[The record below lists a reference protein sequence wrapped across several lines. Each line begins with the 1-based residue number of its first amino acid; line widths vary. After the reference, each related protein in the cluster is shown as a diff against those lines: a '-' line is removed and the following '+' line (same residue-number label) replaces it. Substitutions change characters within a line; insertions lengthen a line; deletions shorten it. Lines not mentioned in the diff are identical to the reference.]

1 MGKLIV
7 IRLGEGSFK
16 IGFPVFLR
24 IAEDGKPYHN
34 ELDARLPPDPELDSF
49 YENLK
54 KHGFQANLKDK
65 YKPLNAKKLLNNW
78 LSSSQFL
85 EKWHELKTD
94 CTSKDIIRVI
104 LQTSD
109 SDLAKLPW
117 HLWNLFENYPLA
129 EMAFSLSEYK
139 LKPYYSTRTEVR
151 ILAIMG
157 NSQGIDYTVD
167 ERELKLLCPNTCFL
181 PEKDQETIFREL
193 RDEESWDILF
203 FAGHSKT
210 TDGQGILSI
219 NQTDKVK
226 IEDLENAVK
235 QAVSKGLRLAI
246 FNSCDGL
253 GLAKTLASWNVPQ
266 VIVMRTPIPD
276 EVAHKFLKFFLEA
289 FVKNEKI
296 LYLALRQ
303 ARENL
308 QGLEGQYPLASW
320 LPVMYDQCF
329 AVEASPTWKQLR
341 KTTAEETK
349 TLTNLPQSQQSHDRL
364 YQALQR
370 LNYAHQVK
378 FFRTFVEQHPIGAY
392 LIHGEEDSGQK
403 WLLNR
408 LMKQVPHWTN
418 AKVISVTLN
427 RRSRATY
434 TKALWQELGGRVGL
448 INQPSPPQIID
459 KVAQLCQNRT
469 VVLIFDRLDEIPE
482 ECMSQFMGK
491 FWLPLVK
498 SVSGATQS
506 SHLLMFLIDHS
517 GCVEDWNLDFA
528 ETLYPSWEPHIPVKL
543 PKITRLSENDL
554 QSWIENSIDE
564 LPLKLTNQVEEIVRD
579 ILESSEGNVL
589 ESSEGNVLES
599 RKGGLP
605 QLALEKICNLCDC
618 NWYDW
623 EEVWLKY

>member
-34 ELDARLPPDPELDSF
+34 ELDARLPPDPELDRF

-54 KHGFQANLKDK
+54 EHGFKANLKDK
-65 YKPLNAKKLLNNW
+65 YQPLNAKKLLNDW

-94 CTSKDIIRVI
+94 CTSQDIIRVI

-109 SDLAKLPW
+109 SGLAKLPW

-139 LKPYYSTRTEVR
+139 IQPCYSTRTEVR
-151 ILAIMG
+151 ILAILG
-157 NSQGIDYTVD
+157 NSQGIDITVD
-167 ERELKLLCPNTCFL
+167 KREFKQLSLETCFL
-181 PEKDQETIFREL
+181 PEKDQETIFMQL

-210 TDGQGILSI
+210 TDGEGILSI
-219 NQTDKVK
+219 NQTDTVK

-235 QAVSKGLRLAI
+235 QAVRKGLRLAI

-276 EVAHKFLKFFLEA
+276 EVAHKFLIFFLEA
-289 FVKNEKI
+289 FVKNEKT

-329 AVEASPTWKQLR
+329 TVEASPTWKQLR
-341 KTTAEETK
+341 NTTAEETK
-349 TLTNLPQSQQSHDRL
+349 TLTNSPQPQQSHDKL
-364 YQALQR
+364 HQVLQR
-370 LNYAHQVK
+370 LNYTHQIRL
-378 FFRTFVEQHPIGAY
+378 FRTFFEQHPIGAY
-392 LIHGEEDSGQK
+392 LIHGEEESGQK

-408 LMKQVPHWTN
+408 LMKQVPDSTN
-418 AKVISVTLN
+418 AKVISVTLS
-427 RRSRATY
+427 RKSRATY

-448 INQPSPPQIID
+448 INQPSQAQVID
-459 KVAQLCQNRT
+459 KVAHWFQNRT
-469 VVLIFDRLDEIPE
+469 VVFIFDRLDQMPE
-482 ECMSQFMGK
+482 ECMSQFIGQ

-498 SVSGATQS
+498 SVSDVTQS
-506 SHLLMFLIDHS
+506 SSRLLMFLIDHS
-517 GCVEDWNLDFA
+517 GCVEEWNNVDFA
-528 ETLYPSWEPHIPVKL
+528 ETFSPCWEPHIPVKL
-543 PKITRLSENDL
+543 PKITLLREQDL
-554 QSWIENSIDE
+554 TFWIENGLDD
-564 LPLKLTNQVEEIVRD
+564 LPLKLTTQVEESVRD
-579 ILESSEGNVL
+579 ILESSEG
-589 ESSEGNVLES
+589 
-599 RKGGLP
+599 GLP
-605 QLALEKICNLCDC
+605 QLALYRICDLCDC
-618 NWYDW
+618 NWYEW
-623 EEVWLKY
+623 EKIWLKH

>member
-1 MGKLIV
+1 M

-16 IGFPVFLR
+16 IGFPVLLR
-24 IAEDGKPYHN
+24 IAEDGKPYHK
-34 ELDARLPPDPELDSF
+34 ELNASLPPDPELDRF

-54 KHGFQANLKDK
+54 KQDFKANLKDK
-65 YKPLNAKKLLNNW
+65 YNPLNAKKLLNDW

-94 CTSKDIIRVI
+94 CTSQDIIRVI

-139 LKPYYSTRTEVR
+139 IQPCYSTRTEVR
-151 ILAIMG
+151 ILAILG
-157 NSQGIDYTVD
+157 NSQGIDTTVD
-167 ERELKLLCPNTCFL
+167 EREFKQLSLEPCFL

-193 RDEESWDILF
+193 RDEKSWDILF

-210 TDGQGILSI
+210 TDGEGILSI
-219 NQTDKVK
+219 NQTDTVK

-235 QAVSKGLRLAI
+235 QAVRKGLRLAI

-289 FVKNEKI
+289 FVKNEKT

-341 KTTAEETK
+341 NTTAEKTK
-349 TLTNLPQSQQSHDRL
+349 TLTNSPPPQQSYDKLH
-364 YQALQR
+364 QALQR
-370 LNYAHQVK
+370 LNYHHQVK

-408 LMKQVPHWTN
+408 LMKQVPNWTN
-418 AKVISVTLN
+418 AKVISVTIN

-448 INQPSPPQIID
+448 INQPSQTQIID

-469 VVLIFDRLDEIPE
+469 VVLIFDRLDEMPE
-482 ECMSQFMGK
+482 ECMSQFLGQ

-498 SVSGATQS
+498 SVSGIIQS
-506 SHLLMFLIDHS
+506 PSRLLMFLIDHS
-517 GCVEDWNLDFA
+517 GCVEESDCVDFA
-528 ETLYPSWEPHIPVKL
+528 ETLSPTWEPHIPVKL
-543 PKITRLSENDL
+543 PKITLLCEQDL
-554 QSWIENSIDE
+554 TFWIENALDD
-564 LPLKLTNQVEEIVRD
+564 LPLKLTAKVEESVRY
-579 ILESSEGNVL
+579 ILEN
-589 ESSEGNVLES
+589 ND
-599 RKGGLP
+599 GGLP
-605 QLALEKICNLCDC
+605 QAAIYRICELCDC

-623 EEVWLKY
+623 EKVWLKY

>member
-34 ELDARLPPDPELDSF
+34 ELDARLPPDPELDRF

-54 KHGFQANLKDK
+54 EHGFKANLKDK
-65 YKPLNAKKLLNNW
+65 YQPLNAKKLLNDW

-94 CTSKDIIRVI
+94 CTSQDIIRVI

-139 LKPYYSTRTEVR
+139 IQPCYSTRTEVR
-151 ILAIMG
+151 ILAILG
-157 NSQGIDYTVD
+157 NSQGIDTTVD
-167 ERELKLLCPNTCFL
+167 KREFKQLSLETCFL
-181 PEKDQETIFREL
+181 PEKDQETIFRQL
-193 RDEESWDILF
+193 RDEKSWDILF

-210 TDGQGILSI
+210 TDGEGILSI
-219 NQTDKVK
+219 NQTDTVK

-235 QAVSKGLRLAI
+235 QAVRKGLRLTI

-289 FVKNEKI
+289 FLKNEKT

-329 AVEASPTWKQLR
+329 TVEASPTWKQLR
-341 KTTAEETK
+341 NTTAEETK
-349 TLTNLPQSQQSHDRL
+349 TLTNSPQPQQSHDKL
-364 YQALQR
+364 HQVLQR
-370 LNYAHQVK
+370 LNYTHQIRL
-378 FFRTFVEQHPIGAY
+378 FRTFFEQHPIGAY
-392 LIHGEEDSGQK
+392 LIHGEEESGQK

-408 LMKQVPHWTN
+408 LMKQVPDSTN

-427 RRSRATY
+427 RKSRATY

-448 INQPSPPQIID
+448 INQPSQAQVID
-459 KVAQLCQNRT
+459 KVAQWFQNRT
-469 VVLIFDRLDEIPE
+469 VVLIFDRLEQMPE
-482 ECMSQFMGK
+482 ECMSQFIGQ

-498 SVSGATQS
+498 SLSDVTQS
-506 SHLLMFLIDHS
+506 SSRLLMFLIDHS
-517 GCVEDWNLDFA
+517 GCVEEWNNVDFA
-528 ETLYPSWEPHIPVKL
+528 ETFSPCWEPHIPVKL
-543 PKITRLSENDL
+543 PKITLLREQDL
-554 QSWIENSIDE
+554 TFWIENGLDD
-564 LPLKLTNQVEEIVRD
+564 LPLKLTTQVEESVRD
-579 ILESSEGNVL
+579 ILESSEG
-589 ESSEGNVLES
+589 
-599 RKGGLP
+599 GLP
-605 QLALEKICNLCDC
+605 QLALYRICDLCDC
-618 NWYDW
+618 NWYEW
-623 EEVWLKY
+623 EKIWLKH

>member
-34 ELDARLPPDPELDSF
+34 ELDARLPPDPELDRF

-54 KHGFQANLKDK
+54 EHGFKANLKDK
-65 YKPLNAKKLLNNW
+65 YQPLNAKKLLNDW

-94 CTSKDIIRVI
+94 CTSQDIIRVI

-139 LKPYYSTRTEVR
+139 IQPCYSTRTEVR
-151 ILAIMG
+151 ILAILG
-157 NSQGIDYTVD
+157 NSQGIDTTVD
-167 ERELKLLCPNTCFL
+167 EREFKQLSLETCFL
-181 PEKDQETIFREL
+181 PEKDQETIFRQL

-210 TDGQGILSI
+210 TDGEGILSI
-219 NQTDKVK
+219 NQTDTVK

-235 QAVSKGLRLAI
+235 QAVRKGLRLAI

-289 FVKNEKI
+289 FVKNEKT

-329 AVEASPTWKQLR
+329 TVEASPSWKQLR
-341 KTTAEETK
+341 NTTAEETK
-349 TLTNLPQSQQSHDRL
+349 TLTNSPQPQQSHDKL
-364 YQALQR
+364 HQVLQR
-370 LNYAHQVK
+370 LNYTHQIRL
-378 FFRTFVEQHPIGAY
+378 FRTFFEQHPIGAY
-392 LIHGEEDSGQK
+392 LIHGEEESGQK

-408 LMKQVPHWTN
+408 LMKQVPDSTN
-418 AKVISVTLN
+418 AKVISVTLS
-427 RRSRATY
+427 RKSRATY

-448 INQPSPPQIID
+448 INQPSQAQVID
-459 KVAQLCQNRT
+459 KVAHWFQNRT
-469 VVLIFDRLDEIPE
+469 VVFIFDRLDQMPE
-482 ECMSQFMGK
+482 ECMSQFIGQ

-498 SVSGATQS
+498 SVSDITKS
-506 SHLLMFLIDHS
+506 SSRLLMFLIDHS
-517 GCVEDWNLDFA
+517 GCVEEWNNVDFA
-528 ETLYPSWEPHIPVKL
+528 ETFSPCWEPHIPVKL
-543 PKITRLSENDL
+543 PKITLLREQDL
-554 QSWIENSIDE
+554 TFWIENGLDD
-564 LPLKLTNQVEEIVRD
+564 LPLKLTTQVEESVRD
-579 ILESSEGNVL
+579 ILESSEG
-589 ESSEGNVLES
+589 
-599 RKGGLP
+599 GLP
-605 QLALEKICNLCDC
+605 QLALYRICDLCDC
-618 NWYDW
+618 NWYEW
-623 EEVWLKY
+623 EKIWLKH

>member
-1 MGKLIV
+1 M
-7 IRLGEGSFK
+7 
-16 IGFPVFLR
+16 
-24 IAEDGKPYHN
+24 
-34 ELDARLPPDPELDSF
+34 
-49 YENLK
+49 
-54 KHGFQANLKDK
+54 
-65 YKPLNAKKLLNNW
+65 
-78 LSSSQFL
+78 
-85 EKWHELKTD
+85 
-94 CTSKDIIRVI
+94 
-104 LQTSD
+104 
-109 SDLAKLPW
+109 AKLPW

-129 EMAFSLSEYK
+129 EMAFSLPEYK
-139 LKPYYSTRTEVR
+139 VKPCYSNRTEIR
-151 ILAIMG
+151 ILAILG
-157 NSQGIDYTVD
+157 NSQGIDITVD

-210 TDGQGILSI
+210 TDGEGILSI
-219 NQTDKVK
+219 NQTDKVNIK
-226 IEDLENAVK
+226 DLENAVK
-235 QAVSKGLRLAI
+235 QAISKGLKLAI

-289 FVKNEKI
+289 FVKNEKT

-308 QGLEGQYPLASW
+308 QGLERKYPLASW

-349 TLTNLPQSQQSHDRL
+349 TLTNSPQSQQSHDKL
-364 YQALQR
+364 HQALQR
-370 LNYAHQVK
+370 LNYTHQVK
-378 FFRTFVEQHPIGAY
+378 LFRVFVEQHPIGAY

-408 LMKQVPHWTN
+408 LMKQVPNWTN

-427 RRSRATY
+427 RKSRATY

-448 INQPSPPQIID
+448 INQPSQTQIID
-459 KVAQLCQNRT
+459 KVVQLCQNRT
-469 VVLIFDRLDEIPE
+469 VVLIFDRLDEMPE
-482 ECMSQFMGK
+482 ECMSQFLGQ

-498 SVSGATQS
+498 SASGIIQS
-506 SHLLMFLIDHS
+506 PSRLLMFLIDHS
-517 GCVEDWNLDFA
+517 GCVEESDCVDFA
-528 ETLYPSWEPHIPVKL
+528 ETLSPTWEPHIPVKL
-543 PKITRLSENDL
+543 PKITLLCEQDL
-554 QSWIENSIDE
+554 TFWIENALDD
-564 LPLKLTNQVEEIVRD
+564 LPLKLTAKVEESVRY
-579 ILESSEGNVL
+579 ILENSD
-589 ESSEGNVLES
+589 
-599 RKGGLP
+599 GGLP
-605 QLALEKICNLCDC
+605 QEAIYRICELCDC

-623 EEVWLKY
+623 EKVWLKY

>member
-34 ELDARLPPDPELDSF
+34 ELDARLPPDPELDRF

-54 KHGFQANLKDK
+54 EHGFKANLKDK
-65 YKPLNAKKLLNNW
+65 YQPLNAKKLLNDW

-94 CTSKDIIRVI
+94 CTSQDIIRVI

-109 SDLAKLPW
+109 SGLAKLPW

-139 LKPYYSTRTEVR
+139 IQPCYSTRTEVR
-151 ILAIMG
+151 ILAILG
-157 NSQGIDYTVD
+157 NSQGIDITVD
-167 ERELKLLCPNTCFL
+167 KREFKQLSLETCFL
-181 PEKDQETIFREL
+181 PEKDQETIFMQL

-210 TDGQGILSI
+210 TDGEGILSI
-219 NQTDKVK
+219 NQTDTVK

-235 QAVSKGLRLAI
+235 QAVRKGLRLAI

-276 EVAHKFLKFFLEA
+276 EVAHKFLIFFLEA
-289 FVKNEKI
+289 FVKNEKT

-329 AVEASPTWKQLR
+329 TVEASPTWKQLR
-341 KTTAEETK
+341 NTTAEETK
-349 TLTNLPQSQQSHDRL
+349 TLTNSPQPQQSHDKL
-364 YQALQR
+364 HQVLQR
-370 LNYAHQVK
+370 LNYTHQIRL
-378 FFRTFVEQHPIGAY
+378 FRTFFEQHPIGAY
-392 LIHGEEDSGQK
+392 LIHGEEESGQK

-408 LMKQVPHWTN
+408 LMKQVPDSTN
-418 AKVISVTLN
+418 AKVISVTLS
-427 RRSRATY
+427 RKSRATY

-448 INQPSPPQIID
+448 INQPSQAQVID
-459 KVAQLCQNRT
+459 KVAHWFQNRT
-469 VVLIFDRLDEIPE
+469 VVFIFDRLDQMPE
-482 ECMSQFMGK
+482 ECMSQFIGQ

-498 SVSGATQS
+498 SVSDVTQS
-506 SHLLMFLIDHS
+506 SSRLLMFLIDHS
-517 GCVEDWNLDFA
+517 GCVEEWNNVDFA
-528 ETLYPSWEPHIPVKL
+528 ETFSPCWEPHIPVKL
-543 PKITRLSENDL
+543 PKITLLRKQDL
-554 QSWIENSIDE
+554 TFWIENGLDD
-564 LPLKLTNQVEEIVRD
+564 LPLKLTTQVEESVRD
-579 ILESSEGNVL
+579 ILESSEG
-589 ESSEGNVLES
+589 
-599 RKGGLP
+599 GLP
-605 QLALEKICNLCDC
+605 QLALYRICDLCDC
-618 NWYDW
+618 NWYEW
-623 EEVWLKY
+623 EKIWLKH

>member
-16 IGFPVFLR
+16 IGFPVLLR

-34 ELDARLPPDPELDSF
+34 ELDARLPPDSELDRF

-54 KHGFQANLKDK
+54 EHGFQANFK
-65 YKPLNAKKLLNNW
+65 YKPFNAKKLLNDW

-94 CTSKDIIRVI
+94 CTSHDIIRVI

-139 LKPYYSTRTEVR
+139 IQPCYSTRTEVR

-157 NSQGIDYTVD
+157 NSQGIDLTVD

-210 TDGQGILSI
+210 TDGEGILSI
-219 NQTDKVK
+219 NQTDKINIK
-226 IEDLENAVK
+226 DLENAVK
-235 QAVSKGLRLAI
+235 QAIGKGLRLAI

-289 FVKNEKI
+289 FVKNEKT

-308 QGLEGQYPLASW
+308 QGLEREYPLASW

-329 AVEASPTWKQLR
+329 TVEASPTWKQLR
-341 KTTAEETK
+341 NTTAEETK
-349 TLTNLPQSQQSHDRL
+349 TLTNSPQPQQSYDKLH
-364 YQALQR
+364 QALQR
-370 LNYAHQVK
+370 LNYHHQVK

-408 LMKQVPHWTN
+408 LLMKQVPNWTN

-427 RRSRATY
+427 RKSRATY

-448 INQPSPPQIID
+448 INQPSQTQIID

-469 VVLIFDRLDEIPE
+469 VVLIFDRLDEMPE
-482 ECMSQFMGK
+482 ECMSQFLGQ

-498 SVSGATQS
+498 SASGLIQS
-506 SHLLMFLIDHS
+506 PSRLLMFLIDHS
-517 GCVEDWNLDFA
+517 GCVEEWDCVDFA
-528 ETLYPSWEPHIPVKL
+528 EILSPTWEPHIPVKL
-543 PKITRLSENDL
+543 PKITLLCEQEL
-554 QSWIENSIDE
+554 TFWIENALDD
-564 LPLKLTNQVEEIVRD
+564 LPLKLTNKVEESVRY
-579 ILESSEGNVL
+579 ILENSDGDW
-589 ESSEGNVLES
+589 
-599 RKGGLP
+599 P
-605 QLALEKICNLCDC
+605 QAAIYRICELCDC

-623 EEVWLKY
+623 EKVWLKH

>member
-7 IRLGEGSFK
+7 IRLCEGSFK

-34 ELDARLPPDPELDSF
+34 ELDASLPPDPELDRF

-54 KHGFQANLKDK
+54 EHGFKANLKDK
-65 YKPLNAKKLLNNW
+65 YQPLNAKKLLNDW

-94 CTSKDIIRVI
+94 CTSQDIIRVI

-139 LKPYYSTRTEVR
+139 VKPCYSTRTEVR
-151 ILAIMG
+151 ILAILG
-157 NSQGIDYTVD
+157 NSQGIDLTVD
-167 ERELKLLCPNTCFL
+167 KREFKQLSLEPCFL

-210 TDGQGILSI
+210 TDGEGILSI
-219 NQTDKVK
+219 NQTDKINIK
-226 IEDLENAVK
+226 DLQNAVK
-235 QAVSKGLRLAI
+235 QAIGKGLRLAI

-289 FVKNEKI
+289 FVKNEKT

-308 QGLEGQYPLASW
+308 QGLEREYPLASW

-329 AVEASPTWKQLR
+329 TVEASPTWKQLR
-341 KTTAEETK
+341 NTTAEETK
-349 TLTNLPQSQQSHDRL
+349 TLTNSPQPQQSYDKLH
-364 YQALQR
+364 QALQR
-370 LNYAHQVK
+370 LNYHHQVK

-408 LMKQVPHWTN
+408 LMKQFPNWTN
-418 AKVISVTLN
+418 VKVIPVTLS
-427 RRSRATY
+427 RKSRATY

-448 INQPSPPQIID
+448 INQPSPTQIID
-459 KVAQLCQNRT
+459 KIAQLCQNRT
-469 VVLIFDRLDEIPE
+469 VVLIFDRVDEMPE
-482 ECMSQFMGK
+482 ECRSQFMGQ
-491 FWLPLVK
+491 FWWPLVK
-498 SVSGATQS
+498 SVSGVTQS
-506 SHLLMFLIDHS
+506 PSRLLMFLIDHS

-528 ETLYPSWEPHIPVKL
+528 DTLYPSWEPHIPVKL
-543 PKITRLSENDL
+543 PKITLLCEKDL
-554 QSWIENSIDE
+554 QLWIEYSIDE
-564 LPLKLTNQVEEIVRD
+564 LPLKLTTQVEESVRD
-579 ILESSEGNVL
+579 ILESSEG
-589 ESSEGNVLES
+589 
-599 RKGGLP
+599 GLP
-605 QLALEKICNLCDC
+605 QLALYRICDLCDC
-618 NWYDW
+618 NWYEW
-623 EEVWLKY
+623 EKIWLKH

>member
-34 ELDARLPPDPELDSF
+34 ELDARLPPDPELDRF

-54 KHGFQANLKDK
+54 EHGFKANLKDK
-65 YKPLNAKKLLNNW
+65 YKPLNAKKLLNDW
-78 LSSSQFL
+78 LSSLQFL

-94 CTSKDIIRVI
+94 CTSQDIIRVI

-117 HLWNLFENYPLA
+117 HLWNLFENHPLA

-139 LKPYYSTRTEVR
+139 IQPCYSTRTEVR
-151 ILAIMG
+151 ILAILG
-157 NSQGIDYTVD
+157 NSQGIDTTVD
-167 ERELKLLCPNTCFL
+167 EREFKQLSLETCFL

-193 RDEESWDILF
+193 RDEKSWDILF

-210 TDGQGILSI
+210 TDGEGILSI
-219 NQTDKVK
+219 NQTDTVK

-235 QAVSKGLRLAI
+235 QAVRKGLRLAI

-289 FVKNEKI
+289 FVKNEKT

-329 AVEASPTWKQLR
+329 TVEASPTWKQLR
-341 KTTAEETK
+341 NTTAEETK
-349 TLTNLPQSQQSHDRL
+349 TLTNSPQPQQSHDKL
-364 YQALQR
+364 HQSLQR
-370 LNYAHQVK
+370 LNYHHQVK
-378 FFRTFVEQHPIGAY
+378 LFRTFVEQHPIGAY

-408 LMKQVPHWTN
+408 LLKQVPNWTN

-427 RRSRATY
+427 RKSRATY

-448 INQPSPPQIID
+448 INQPSQTQIID

-469 VVLIFDRLDEIPE
+469 VVLIFDRLDEMPE
-482 ECMSQFMGK
+482 ECMSQFMGQ

-498 SVSGATQS
+498 SVSGVTQS
-506 SHLLMFLIDHS
+506 PSRLLMFLIDHS

-543 PKITRLSENDL
+543 PKITLLCEKDL
-554 QSWIENSIDE
+554 QPWIENSIDE

-579 ILESSEGNVL
+579 ILESSEG
-589 ESSEGNVLES
+589 
-599 RKGGLP
+599 GLP
-605 QLALEKICNLCDC
+605 QLALYKICDLCDC
-618 NWYDW
+618 NWYEW
-623 EEVWLKY
+623 EKVWLKH